1 MFLNKFFGNTI
12 SKNKT
17 VLLITATIT
26 GFTLLILYISYD
38 YSRYLNDMEV
48 TLLEEEVESQK
59 MQINS
64 ELMELARSRTRIT
77 SKIIDIDDVFEQDEL
92 NMELETYANRFANL
106 RQSLVKLPLSTEELS
121 IINSHNKIVPVILP
135 AQRTAVEL
143 AMKNSPAD
151 RKQAKQIFYDIVLP
165 GQGEMITSFG
175 RLITIEK
182 QRITD
187 LIEQARDSMYAMKQ
201 RNNIIIIMILTFAIP
216 VSAIVI
222 LRIRNTQNA
231 LRRSHQR
238 LEESHHDLELKVTER
253 TKELSK
259 LNEHLQFAS
268 ENDELTKIYNRRKF
282 NAFIKEEYER
292 TNRANSQFS
301 IILIDVDF
309 FKQYNDNY
317 GHQEGDRCLT
327 TVAKT
332 MKECLVRSTDFIARY
347 GGEEFVIILPS
358 TDLEG
363 GKKVAE
369 HIRQRIVNM
378 KIPHQY
384 STISPYITV
393 SLGLTAYR
401 AGDSLNID
409 GILKKTDECLYNAK
423 SKSRN
428 TVVSLA

>member
-1 MFLNKFFGNTI
+1 MFLNKFSGNAA
-12 SKNKT
+12 SSNKT
-17 VLLITATIT
+17 VFLITATIT
-26 GFTLLILYISYD
+26 GFTLIILYISYD
-38 YSRYLNDMEV
+38 HSRYLKDMEV

-92 NMELETYANRFANL
+92 NMELETYANRFSSL
-106 RQSLVKLPLSTEELS
+106 RQSLLKLPLSTEELS
-121 IINSHNKIVPVILP
+121 IIHSHNKIVPVILP

-175 RLITIEK
+175 RLIAIEK

-187 LIEQARDSMYAMKQ
+187 LIGQARESMHAMKQ
-201 RNNIIIIMILTFAIP
+201 RNNIIMIMILVFATP
-216 VSAIVI
+216 VSAIII

-231 LRRSHQR
+231 LRHSHQK
-238 LEESHHDLELKVTER
+238 LEESHHDLELKVVER
-253 TKELSK
+253 TKRLSEL
-259 LNEHLQFAS
+259 NTHLQFAS

-282 NAFIKEEYER
+282 NAFLKEEYER
-292 TNRANSQFS
+292 TNRARSQFS
-301 IILIDVDF
+301 IILIDIDF
-309 FKQYNDNY
+309 FKQYNDHY

-327 TVAKT
+327 AVAKT
-332 MKECLVRSTDFIARY
+332 MKQCLPRSTDFIARY
-347 GGEEFVIILPS
+347 GGEEFVVILPS
-358 TDLEG
+358 TDLGG

-369 HIRQRIVNM
+369 HIRQCILNM

-384 STISPYITV
+384 STISAYITV

-409 GILKKTDECLYNAK
+409 GILKKTDEFLYNAK
-423 SKSRN
+423 SKGRN

>member
-1 MFLNKFFGNTI
+1 MFLKKNFGNTI
-12 SKNKT
+12 SRNKT
-17 VLLITATIT
+17 VFLITATIT

-77 SKIIDIDDVFEQDEL
+77 SKIIDIDDVFLQDEL
-92 NMELETYANRFANL
+92 NMELETYANRFASL
-106 RQSLVKLPLSTEELS
+106 RESLLKLSLSTEELS

-135 AQRTAVEL
+135 AQRSAVEL
-143 AMKNSPAD
+143 AMNNSPAD

-175 RLITIEK
+175 QLIAIEK
-182 QRITD
+182 QRITY
-187 LIEQARDSMYAMKQ
+187 LIEQARDSMYDMKQ
-201 RNNIIIIMILTFAIP
+201 RNNIIIVMILAFAIP
-216 VSAIVI
+216 VSVIVI

-231 LRRSHQR
+231 LRHSHQR
-238 LEESHHDLELKVTER
+238 LEESHHDLELKVVER
-253 TKELSK
+253 TKELSE

-268 ENDELTKIYNRRKF
+268 ENDELTMIFNRRKF

-301 IILIDVDF
+301 IIFIDIDF
-309 FKQYNDNY
+309 FKQYNDHY

-327 TVAKT
+327 AVAKT
-332 MKECLVRSTDFIARY
+332 MKECLPRRTDFIARY

-369 HIRQRIVNM
+369 HIRQGIVKM
-378 KIPHQY
+378 KIAHEY
-384 STISPYITV
+384 STIAPYITV

-401 AGDSLNID
+401 AKDSLNID

-423 SKSRN
+423 SKGRN
-428 TVVSLA
+428 TVVSSS

>member
-1 MFLNKFFGNTI
+1 MRLKKLSGNTF
-12 SKNKT
+12 SRNKT
-17 VLLITATIT
+17 VFLITSTIT

-48 TLLEEEVESQK
+48 TLLEEEIESQK

-106 RQSLVKLPLSTEELS
+106 RQSLLELPLSTEELS
-121 IINSHNKIVPVILP
+121 IISSHNKIVPVILP

-143 AMKNSPAD
+143 AMNNSPAD
-151 RKQAKQIFYDIVLP
+151 RMQAKQVFYDLVLP

-175 RLITIEK
+175 QLIAIEK
-182 QRITD
+182 QRITE
-187 LIEQARDSMYAMKQ
+187 LIGQARDSMHAMKQ
-201 RNNIIIIMILTFAIP
+201 RNNIIMIMILAFAIP
-216 VSAIVI
+216 ASAIVI

-231 LRRSHQR
+231 LRHSHQR
-238 LEESHHDLELKVTER
+238 LEESHHDLELKVAER
-253 TKELSK
+253 TKKLSE

-282 NAFIKEEYER
+282 NAFLKEEYER
-292 TNRANSQFS
+292 SNRANSQFS
-301 IILIDVDF
+301 IILIDIDF
-309 FKQYNDNY
+309 FKQYNDHY
-317 GHQEGDRCLT
+317 GHQEGDRCLA

-332 MKECLVRSTDFIARY
+332 MKECLPRSTDFIARY
-347 GGEEFVIILPS
+347 GGEEFVVILPS

-369 HIRQRIVNM
+369 HIRQCIVNM
-378 KIPHQY
+378 KIPHEH
-384 STISPYITV
+384 SSISPFITA
-393 SLGLTAYR
+393 SLGLTAHR
-401 AGDSLNID
+401 AKDSLDID

-423 SKSRN
+423 AKGRN
-428 TVVSLA
+428 TVVSST